1 MGCCRGINLITMI
14 TPTLNKN
21 IYQQYTYNYPHKHSY
36 RVFEEFITLQ
46 NTWQQEDQSNLFAY
60 LHIPF
65 CEMRCGFCNLF
76 TIANPK
82 EGVGQYLEALQREAL
97 DYKAALPEKH
107 FEEYA
112 IGGGTPTFLS
122 AQQLER
128 MLSIF
133 KNDFGVDT
141 QNKYGSIEASPKS
154 ISQEKINLIED
165 YGINRLSMGVQ
176 SWIEAET
183 KLLGRPQK
191 VETVTQRVER
201 IKQSKIPEFNLDLI
215 YGIYQQTKE
224 SWLYSLQRTLE
235 YEPTEIFLY
244 PLYTRP
250 LTGLSKMQK
259 ESEDNR
265 LFLYRIGRDFLLANG
280 YVQMSMRCYRKK
292 DAEQISNNYD
302 SSNNGMIG
310 IGAGARSYTRELHYS
325 TNYAVSRKAVK
336 DIIHAYSERKDFTE
350 INYGIH
356 LNNEEQ
362 LRRYLIKSLID
373 GGRLDANDFKQRFG
387 KDISALPMLDFLFN
401 EKWLEQKDGFFRL
414 NERGMEMEDWIG
426 PILFSENVKEL
437 MANFELN

>member
-1 MGCCRGINLITMI
+1 MI
-14 TPTLNKN
+14 PKTSNKN

-36 RVFEEFITLQ
+36 RVFEQPITLQ
-46 NTWQQEDQSNLFAY
+46 NAWQQEAQSNLFAY

-82 EGVGQYLEALQREAL
+82 EGVGQYLDTLQREAL

-122 AQQLER
+122 AQQLEK

-133 KNDFGVDT
+133 KNDLGVDT

-154 ISQEKINLIED
+154 ISQEKINLIEA

-191 VETVTQRVER
+191 VETVTQTVEK

-215 YGIYQQTKE
+215 YGIHNQTKE
-224 SWLYSLQRTLE
+224 TWLYSLEKTMA

-265 LFLYRIGRDFLLANG
+265 LYLYRVGRDFLLSNG
-280 YVQMSMRCYRKK
+280 YAQMSMRCFRKE
-292 DAEQISNNYD
+292 DALDISNNYC
-302 SSNNGMIG
+302 STNHGMIG
-310 IGAGARSYTRELHYS
+310 IGAGARSYTSELHYS

-336 DIIHAYSERKDFTE
+336 DIIHAYSERKDFTK
-350 INYGIH
+350 INYGIL
-356 LNNEEQ
+356 LNEEEQ

-373 GGRLDANDFKQRFG
+373 GGRLDATDFKQRFK
-387 KDISALPMLDFLFN
+387 KDISTIPMLDILFN
-401 EKWLEQKDGFFRL
+401 EKWMEQKDGFFRL
-414 NERGMEMEDWIG
+414 NESGMEMEDLIG
-426 PILFSENVKEL
+426 PMLFSENIKLL
-437 MANFELN
+437 MDNFELN